1 MFRDIGDLG
10 LGILP
15 GEGLKKIWAS
25 CLYILF
31 YLFTSRSEQTWF
43 LTDCFR
49 KEWSKVS
56 KEAARLRYIP
66 SEVIEVYYIERQLY
80 FPLEPSLTMVLFYD
94 LFIYSYL
101 LTFIHI
107 YSYLLVHTFSL
118 NAYSFPTVPETYEQ
132 WNWSSK
138 LGVPISTMR

>member
-31 YLFTSRSEQTWF
+31 YLFTSRSEQ
-43 LTDCFR
+43 LDSLLIVSER
-49 KEWSKVS
+49 NEVKVS

-94 LFIYSYL
+94 LFIYSHL
-101 LTFIHI
+101 LIFTHI
-107 YSYLLVHTFSL
+107 Y
-118 NAYSFPTVPETYEQ
+118 
-132 WNWSSK
+132 
-138 LGVPISTMR
+138 

>member
-31 YLFTSRSEQTWF
+31 YLFTSRSEQ
-43 LTDCFR
+43 LDSLLIVSER
-49 KEWSKVS
+49 NEVKVS
-56 KEAARLRYIP
+56 KEAASWDIYPLRWLKFI
-66 SEVIEVYYIERQLY
+66 ILKGNFI

-94 LFIYSYL
+94 LFIYPYL

-118 NAYSFPTVPETYEQ
+118 NVYSFPTVPETYEQ